1 MLILCFTNQL
11 IVALK
16 LKKLVMI
23 SFLSTFLFVGSV
35 LAQPAFREQSTIIS
49 FRDSLL
55 FALSEKSEEQSEE
68 FYLPFIL
75 LSDRNISQKN
85 MLEAEEKTALLFNNL
100 PKRGKNFKLYMQ
112 SVFRYVHGTF
122 LRKYS
127 EYPSFYETLMHG
139 NYDCLTA
146 TTLFV
151 LIFKHLDIRHEI
163 VEIKQHIYL
172 LAYDETGR
180 RVLIESTD
188 VRNGCV
194 LFEADI
200 RERLK
205 DYDLK
210 NSRLSDDLLGEKDYK
225 RNITTPQ
232 LVGLH
237 FFNQAVSV
245 FNKSNYMLA
254 VDFLKIADRFY
265 PSRRISALM
274 VLSLDAVTKNRQ
286 LKAEQKIAVMEKY
299 KKHYETVKDLPG
311 IVSAN

>member
-35 LAQPAFREQSTIIS
+35 LAQPAFREQNTFIS

-55 FALSEKSEEQSEE
+55 WALSEKSDEQAAE
-68 FYLPFIL
+68 FYLPLIL
-75 LSDRNISQKN
+75 LSDRSISQKN
-85 MLEAEEKTALLFNNL
+85 LQEAEAKTAHLFNNL
-100 PKRGKNFKLYMQ
+100 PKKGKNFKLYMQ

-122 LRKYS
+122 LRKYT
-127 EYPSFYETLMHG
+127 EYPSFFETLTNG

-151 LIFKHLDIRHEI
+151 LVFKHLDIRYEI

-172 LAYDETGR
+172 VAYDEEGR

-205 DYDLK
+205 DYELK
-210 NSRLSDDLLGEKDYK
+210 NSRLNDDLLSEKDYK
-225 RNITTPQ
+225 KNINTAQ

-237 FFNQAVSV
+237 FFNQAVNV
-245 FNKSNYMLA
+245 FNKSNYALA
-254 VDFLKIADRFY
+254 VDFLKTADRFY

-274 VLSLDAVTKNRQ
+274 VLSLDAVSKNRQ